1 VSTTSIP
8 VRPGPGDRPYGE
20 GRSPGYRSG
29 PLPRTGAG
37 VLGLIALGLA
47 LSGAGS
53 ALNRRATSRRREA

>member
-1 VSTTSIP
+1 
-8 VRPGPGDRPYGE
+8 
-20 GRSPGYRSG
+20 
-29 PLPRTGAG
+29 